1 MGDCQNY
8 NLKDVFCSDV
18 SCEWTGNQVQLI
30 AVKLITIPLPG
41 GVVDA
46 FYRLNMIIF
55 VLFVGYEKWQ
65 INNMKRIYLWYN
77 KNR

>member
-1 MGDCQNY
+1 MYFVQLVNEQV
-8 NLKDVFCSDV
+8 LMI
-18 SCEWTGNQVQLI
+18 NQVQLI

-65 INNMKRIYLWYN
+65 INNMKRIYL
-77 KNR
+77 